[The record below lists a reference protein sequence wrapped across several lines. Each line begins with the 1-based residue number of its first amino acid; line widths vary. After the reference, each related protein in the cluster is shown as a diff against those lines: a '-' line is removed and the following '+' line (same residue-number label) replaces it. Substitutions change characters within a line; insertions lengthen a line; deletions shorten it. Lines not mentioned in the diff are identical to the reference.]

1 MFLADAWRGVAGSCN
16 KLLMR
21 RRCVHRIA
29 SETFHTVN
37 PQDSAWERLMKRTIP
52 VLMLITLLASASVIP
67 SAWADGH
74 ADSGWG
80 HSDDHGG
87 RGGHWN
93 FGWHDGHLGWLWV
106 VGGALLIYN
115 VTRPAPVPQPPRV
128 IVQTTPYATPPA
140 APATAYWYFCPSSG
154 SYYPYVQTCPD
165 GWETVPATPP
175 PSY

>member
-1 MFLADAWRGVAGSCN
+1 
-16 KLLMR
+16 
-21 RRCVHRIA
+21 
-29 SETFHTVN
+29 
-37 PQDSAWERLMKRTIP
+37 MKRTLP
-52 VLMLITLLASASVIP
+52 VLMLITLLTGASVLS

-87 RGGHWN
+87 RDGHWDY
-93 FGWHDGHLGWLWV
+93 GWNRGHLGWLWV
-106 VGGALLIYN
+106 VGGALLLYN

-128 IVQTTPYATPPA
+128 IVQATPYAAPPA

-154 SYYPYVQTCPD
+154 SYYPYAQTCPD

-175 PSY
+175 PSH